1 MLFERWHILFEISLH
16 VGKKFKSFEPGDK
29 SDSLGLEGS
38 SSSKDSVFFFF
49 VWLCLHNSVPI
60 GDVLGSRGLNIDPM
74 CNLCQRGNET
84 IEHLLRSCEVA
95 QRFWQDLKFP
105 QCLRDSFKLP
115 FGKWLET
122 NCQKEIKS
130 DIMGLPWKI
139 LFVMGIWHIWLHRNE
154 VTFKSGRV
162 DNTSHMRCI
171 KESTEFFLL
180 GINCKV
186 QKLKF
191 VIPVG

>member
-1 MLFERWHILFEISLH
+1 M
-16 VGKKFKSFEPGDK
+16 
-29 SDSLGLEGS
+29 
-38 SSSKDSVFFFF
+38 
-49 VWLCLHNSVPI
+49 WLCLHNSVPI

-84 IEHLLRSCEVA
+84 IEHLLRSYEVA

-115 FGKWLET
+115 FVKWLET
-122 NCQKEIKS
+122 NCQKEIRS
-130 DIMGLPWKI
+130 DIMGLQWKI

-162 DNTSHMRCI
+162 DNTSHMMCI

-191 VIPVG
+191 VIPIG